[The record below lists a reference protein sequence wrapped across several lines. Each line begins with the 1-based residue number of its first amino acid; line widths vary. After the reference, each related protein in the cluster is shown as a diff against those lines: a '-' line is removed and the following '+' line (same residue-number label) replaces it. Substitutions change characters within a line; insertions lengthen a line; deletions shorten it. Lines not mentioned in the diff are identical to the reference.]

1 MSSVPLS
8 IPAVID
14 VDAEINY
21 WRTQHTL
28 GKLKL
33 PSFGN
38 YVPWVKFACDS
49 LISKPH
55 ADDRER
61 AEAFKA
67 YFDYQILPRLKEDE
81 AREFVE
87 QVWEHVY
94 LTSQHD
100 QNARPRLTAR
110 A

>member
-21 WRTQHTL
+21 WRTQHTQ

-33 PSFGN
+33 SSFGN
-38 YVPWVKFACDS
+38 YVPWVKFACNS

-61 AEAFKA
+61 ARTFKEH
-67 YFDYQILPRLKEDE
+67 FDYQILPRLSEDE